1 MSWYDKQSGFSL
13 VELVI
18 VIAIFGI
25 LASFAVPSY
34 QQMIENSK
42 IKTATD
48 SILSGFQIARAEA
61 VKRNINVQLEFG
73 AGSAWTVCVSP
84 AGGGSCTAA
93 NTIQSRK
100 SSEGSSS
107 DVTVVA
113 SVAGPYV
120 FNGFGILT
128 SPGGATI
135 DIDNAALSSAKSRN
149 LRVIAGASGAIK
161 SCDPSLDPSGS
172 DPRRC

>member
-1 MSWYDKQSGFSL
+1 MHKCVKQLGFSL

-34 QQMIENSK
+34 QQMIENTK

-48 SILSGFQIARAEA
+48 AILSGFQIARAEA
-61 VKRNINVQLEFG
+61 VKRNTNVQLEFG

-84 AGGGSCTAA
+84 AGGGACSG
-93 NTIQSRK
+93 NTIESRK
-100 SSEGSSS
+100 SSEGSST
-107 DVTVVA
+107 DVSVVA

-128 SPGGATI
+128 SPGAVTI
-135 DIDNAALSSAKSRN
+135 DIDNAALPSAKSRN
-149 LRVIAGASGAIK
+149 LRVIAGASGAVK
-161 SCDPSLDPSGS
+161 SCDPALDPSGS
-172 DPRRC
+172 DPRKC